1 MWCAGAMTC
10 GFWLVLL
17 LVPLT
22 AALATAADDATVD
35 IRRKEKISLFDVLRA
50 VRR

>member
-1 MWCAGAMTC
+1 MWCAVVGAMTC
-10 GFWLVLL
+10 GFWLVL

-22 AALATAADDATVD
+22 AALATAADDAAVD
-35 IRRKEKISLFDVLRA
+35 IRRKEKFIYSMCCA